1 MKRRSCA
8 SLPLIPGAVVGW
20 KCLASRCLSKTGLHI
35 YDECIR
41 HSEHHEKSSKSSKSL
56 GSLGSSLPKRKSA
69 SWQLPWHCDFRARI
83 PDLEVCV
90 MSRVKSQHCFWPH
103 VRATHQVP
111 WVMKLVSRKW
121 DCSCSCCEQLKQLA
135 LLDLVSSNEG
145 FNLGKCKRWTLKISC
160 SSPWQVGPCCTLA
173 NGKYQTRSKSP
184 DRLQSRVCLRLL
196 RFDALFAAQFE
207 AS

>member
-1 MKRRSCA
+1 MLSFKVFVENRSTHLWWMHQTFWTPWEKLKILKI
-8 SLPLIPGAVVGW
+8 SWLPWLQPAQKKISFMAVAMALW
-20 KCLASRCLSKTGLHI
+20 LQ
-35 YDECIR
+35 
-41 HSEHHEKSSKSSKSL
+41 SSYPRL
-56 GSLGSSLPKRKSA
+56 GSL
-69 SWQLPWHCDFRARI
+69 CDVTCQESTLFLTACACDSPSPLSYEVGFKEMGLFLFLLRA
-83 PDLEVCV
+83 V
-90 MSRVKSQHCFWPH
+90 
-103 VRATHQVP
+103 
-111 WVMKLVSRKW
+111 
-121 DCSCSCCEQLKQLA
+121 KQLA